1 MNECPD
7 ALRAAL
13 PREWRTIV
21 DAAEERCFSDPDG
34 CLQLTLPA
42 LARAERG
49 SQVGAVVILGSF
61 AAWASF
67 DQGRV
72 SEAVSRIERAVQ
84 LCRQLADDYWL
95 GRLLTG
101 LGWFLANLDDHQAA
115 VECYEEALQHRSAA
129 DDVRGKAATINN
141 LAMST
146 RWIPGQF
153 ARAADL
159 ALEAAQLFAAVDD
172 ARNEALALSNRA
184 EILLQAARQ
193 EQEALPPA
201 RSDQLEF
208 AHRAAR
214 RAVDSADQVGW
225 TQVMIDARRHLAA
238 TLIELGAV
246 GDAGVVVDELS
257 RLLPQEGLPNQWSEY
272 LTLRARLCRW
282 RGDVSQAI
290 DLLKE
295 AAAHCA
301 RLSRPLHEHA
311 GVYEELVAALE
322 GAHRFQEAL
331 AAVRQYY
338 AFILGVRDSATGQ
351 RMEVL
356 ANRLEVERLASAA
369 RELGNQAQELRQ
381 LNQELASQALTDPL
395 TQLDNR
401 RSFDAVLAQCLACE
415 QPFAL
420 LMVDVDDFKRIND
433 SFSHLVGD
441 AVLQELASLLRQ
453 AVRGGDTVFRLG
465 GDEFT
470 VVLPRA
476 GLTAAMVIQGRIH
489 DTVANH
495 HWAGIADGLVVSVTV
510 GVADRVLTDTAASF
524 LRRADLDLL
533 SSKQRARVGGEPRRR
548 GALATAAPGAP
559 PASSSVST
567 GPTA

>member
-1 MNECPD
+1 MNDHRD
-7 ALRAAL
+7 ALRVAL
-13 PREWRTIV
+13 PHEWRKLV
-21 DAAEERCFSDPDG
+21 DAAEECCFTDPDG

-49 SQVGAVVILGSF
+49 NQVGAVIILSSF
-61 AAWASF
+61 SAWASF

-84 LCRQLADDYWL
+84 LCRQLGDNYWL

-129 DDVRGKAATINN
+129 DDMRGKAATINN

-146 RWIPGQF
+146 RWIPGRF
-153 ARAADL
+153 ARAAEL
-159 ALEAAQLFAAVDD
+159 ASEAAHLFAAVGDE
-172 ARNEALALSNRA
+172 RNEALALSNRA
-184 EILLQAARQ
+184 EILLQAART
-193 EQEALPPA
+193 EGDDP
-201 RSDQLEF
+201 
-208 AHRAAR
+208 RAAR
-214 RAVDSADQVGW
+214 ASQLEVAHQAARQAVDSADRVGW

-238 TLIELGAV
+238 TLVEVGAI
-246 GDAGVVVDELS
+246 GDASVVVDELG

-272 LTLRARLCRW
+272 LTLRARLCRM
-282 RGDVSQAI
+282 RGDLSQAI
-290 DLLKE
+290 ELLKE
-295 AAAHCA
+295 AAGNCA

-311 GVYEELVAALE
+311 GVHEELVVALE
-322 GAHRFQEAL
+322 SAQRFEEAL
-331 AAVRQYY
+331 AALRQYY
-338 AFILGVRDSATGQ
+338 AFILGVRDRATGQ

-356 ANRLEVERLASAA
+356 ANRLDIERLANAA
-369 RELGNQAQELRQ
+369 RELGNQAQELRE

-401 RSFDAVLAQCLACE
+401 RSFDAVLAQCLASD

-420 LMVDVDDFKRIND
+420 LMVDVDDFKFIND
-433 SFSHLVGD
+433 SLSHLVGD
-441 AVLQELASLLRQ
+441 AVLQELASVLRQ

-476 GLTAAMVIQGRIH
+476 GLTAAMVIKGRIQ
-489 DTVANH
+489 DAVASHN
-495 HWAGIADGLVVSVTV
+495 WAEIADGLSVSVTV
-510 GVADRVLTDTAASF
+510 GAADRMLNDTAASL
-524 LRRADLDLL
+524 LRRVDLALL
-533 SSKQRARVGGEPRRR
+533 SNKQRVRR
-548 GALATAAPGAP
+548 GTERQSSAHRATAAP
-559 PASSSVST
+559 
-567 GPTA
+567 